1 MELKLKIYDENNEVK
16 REVKA
21 EFVDIKTGTIRRM
34 MRLLKIDDVDNTA
47 ELFKLV
53 SQVWDELVKVLDQIF
68 PDVTEEEWDYVSLSD
83 LMPIVINVLK
93 ASFTQMAKI
102 PSNSKN

>member
-21 EFVDIKTGTIRRM
+21 EFVDIKTGTIRRLM
-34 MRLLKIDDVDNTA
+34 KLLKVDNIDNTA
-47 ELFKLV
+47 ALLKLV
-53 SQVWDELVKVLDQIF
+53 SEVWDELVKILDQIF
-68 PDVTEEEWDYVSLSD
+68 PGVTEEEWDYVSLSD
-83 LMPIVINVLK
+83 LMPIVVNVLK

>member
-68 PDVTEEEWDYVSLSD
+68 PGVTEEEWDYVSLSD

-102 PSNSKN
+102 PNNSKN

>member
-34 MRLLKIDDVDNTA
+34 MRLLKIDDIDNTA

-102 PSNSKN
+102 PNNSKN

>member
-1 MELKLKIYDENNEVK
+1 MELTLKIYDENNEVK

-68 PDVTEEEWDYVSLSD
+68 PGVTEEEWDYVSLSD